1 MNKLKVLFLCEH
13 NSARS
18 QMAEGL
24 LKHLYG
30 EKYEVCSAGA
40 SPTQVNPFA
49 VQVMAEIGIDISHHV
64 SKSIEEF
71 RDKDVDLA
79 VSVCQSSA
87 KLLCSLCASPIPGR
101 RPEIVTESLPRAK
114 RYLHHGFADPSEVE
128 GSGEEKTMAFRRIRD
143 EIKKWMVHRFADP
156 TRILADADKDA

>member
-1 MNKLKVLFLCEH
+1 MDKLSVLFLCEH

-30 EKYEVCSAGA
+30 EKYEVFSAGA
-40 SPTQVNPFA
+40 TPTQVNPLA
-49 VQVMAEIGIDISHHV
+49 VEVMAEIGIDISQYV

-71 RDKDVDLA
+71 RDRKVDLA

-87 KLLCSLCASPIPGR
+87 KLLCSLCASPMVDG
-101 RPEIVTESLPRAK
+101 RPEMVTESLPKAK
-114 RYLHHGFADPSEVE
+114 HYLHHGFADPSEVE
-128 GSGEEKTMAFRRIRD
+128 GSDEQKTTAFRRARD
-143 EIKKWMVHRFADP
+143 EIKKWIVDQFADP
-156 TRILADADKDA
+156 TRVLPDVDESP

>member
-1 MNKLKVLFLCEH
+1 MDKLSVLFLCEH

-30 EKYEVCSAGA
+30 EKYEVFSTGA
-40 SPTQVNPFA
+40 TPTQVNSLA
-49 VQVMAEIGIDISHHV
+49 VEVMAEIGIDISQHV

-71 RDKDVDLA
+71 RDKEVDLA

-87 KLLCSLCASPIPGR
+87 KLLCSLCASPIVDGR
-101 RPEIVTESLPRAK
+101 LEMVSESLHKAK
-114 RYLHHGFADPSEVE
+114 HYLHHGFADPSEVE
-128 GSGEEKTMAFRRIRD
+128 GSDEEKTTAFRRARD
-143 EIKKWMVHRFADP
+143 EIKKWIVDQFADP
-156 TRILADADKDA
+156 TRVLPDVDESP